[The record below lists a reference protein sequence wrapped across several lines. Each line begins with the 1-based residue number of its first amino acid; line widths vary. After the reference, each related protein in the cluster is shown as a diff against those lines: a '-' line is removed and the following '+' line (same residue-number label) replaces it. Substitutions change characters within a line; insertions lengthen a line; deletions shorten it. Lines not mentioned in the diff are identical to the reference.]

1 MDDARARR
9 LAHELGCAAYYET
22 RATYGFN
29 VDLVFTDGTS
39 TSTSTS
45 AFTFGLSFNYLLL
58 LIRVAL
64 TTTTSLRVHQSSSFS
79 FCCCCSTCSAP
90 ALGSLPKRN
99 IRRARDTRRHTLLV
113 LLLHEHQLRFA
124 ESRVNTLVPP
134 PYVHVEIE
142 LRLNQ

>member
-39 TSTSTS
+39 TST
-45 AFTFGLSFNYLLL
+45 FTFGLSFNYLLL

-64 TTTTSLRVHQSSSFS
+64 TTTTSLRVHQSSSSFS
-79 FCCCCSTCSAP
+79 FCCCSTCSAP